1 MKGYTTREVAEALGL
16 PTSRILAWTRSGL
29 IEPTR
34 GPRGAH
40 VFSFQDLVL
49 LRTARGLLESDVPAR
64 RVRESL
70 EALREQLPAGRPLS
84 AVTISALGTRVLV
97 QDDDAL
103 WEPGSGQLQ
112 ITFPAEGSPSPAASG
127 PEASPSGADVGV
139 VESDAAPVGRGSTMP
154 PSAARL
160 TIHRS
165 VEADPA
171 DVQGAPSDP
180 GAATLPASGSAD
192 EWYDAAV
199 DLESTD
205 LEAAASAYRRALELD
220 DTFSDAHLNLGRLLH
235 EAGQADEAES
245 HYRLAIDTNP
255 NNARAHFNLGVVLED
270 RGESA
275 EAAAAYAESLRVD
288 PDLAVAHFNASRL
301 CEEAGDSAGAIQH
314 LVEYRRLITAVPG
327 S

>member
-34 GPRGAH
+34 GPRGTH

-70 EALREQLPAGRPLS
+70 EALRAQLPAGRPLS
-84 AVTISALGTRVLV
+84 AVTISALGSHVLV

-112 ITFPAEGSPSPAASG
+112 IAFPEPTADAPKVEPPPAAV
-127 PEASPSGADVGV
+127 A
-139 VESDAAPVGRGSTMP
+139 

-160 TIHRS
+160 TIHPH
-165 VEADPA
+165 VPA
-171 DVQGAPSDP
+171 SPSDMDS
-180 GAATLPASGSAD
+180 GDEATPSAD
-192 EWYDAAV
+192 EWYDIAV
-199 DLESTD
+199 DLEATD
-205 LEAAASAYRRALELD
+205 GDGAAAAYRRALELD

-235 EAGQADEAES
+235 EAGRTDEAES
-245 HYRLAIDTNP
+245 HYRLAIETNP
-255 NNARAHFNLGVVLED
+255 ENARAHFNLGVVLED
-270 RGESA
+270 RGNA
-275 EAAAAYAESLRVD
+275 KEAAAAYAESLRVE
-288 PDLAVAHFNASRL
+288 PALAVAHFNASRL

-314 LVEYRRLITAVPG
+314 LVEYRRLVTAGGRDVAVD
-327 S
+327 